1 MTSIA
6 KLVEQHVAEYESR
19 LKHMEKLT
27 QRADDATDQ
36 GLDSELQALIKE
48 RNRLA
53 NHVEQMKLR
62 SLDDWDKEELSM
74 AGPMGVWDAVAQQL
88 EKLVERLDR

>member
-1 MTSIA
+1 MTSTA

-19 LKHMEKLT
+19 LKHMDELT
-27 QRADDATDQ
+27 KRADDATDQ
-36 GLDSELQALIKE
+36 GLDSELQALIRE
-48 RNRLA
+48 RDRLA

-62 SLDDWDKEELSM
+62 SLDDWDKEELAM

-88 EKLVERLDR
+88 EKLVERLER